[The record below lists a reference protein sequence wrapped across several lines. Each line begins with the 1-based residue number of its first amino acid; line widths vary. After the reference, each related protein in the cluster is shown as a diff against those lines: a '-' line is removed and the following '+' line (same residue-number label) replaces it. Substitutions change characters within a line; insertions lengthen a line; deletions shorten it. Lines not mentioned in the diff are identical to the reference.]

1 MNDYEITRTHTPISY
16 YNLDKVFKN
25 KNTKT
30 QLKQKLIE
38 GVNLKTACSLLK
50 INYVELKSWCAFVRY
65 LEGTGG
71 EIENIERQNPILIFL
86 YQKYVK
92 APKKYKKYIDLVYD
106 IRSWQAESTLR
117 KIRKIGESQDWKA
130 HQWLISYLDKDLNF
144 EDENKEQDNQ
154 NKIQV
159 SIVSADTPTQV
170 NRLEVLEAEVKNE
183 K

>member
-1 MNDYEITRTHTPISY
+1 MNNYELTRTHTPIVN
-16 YNLDKVFKN
+16 YNLDKLFKN

-30 QLKQKLIE
+30 QFKQKLIE
-38 GVNLKTACSLLK
+38 GVNLKTACSLFK
-50 INYVELKSWCAFVRY
+50 INYVEVKSWCAFVHY

-71 EIENIERQNPILIFL
+71 KIENIERQNPILIFL

-130 HQWLISYLDKDLNF
+130 HQWLISYLEKDFNF
-144 EDENKEQDNQ
+144 EDENKDQDNQ
-154 NKIQV
+154 SKIQV
-159 SIVSADTPTQV
+159 NIVSANTPSEI

>member
-1 MNDYEITRTHTPISY
+1 MNNYELARTHTPIIN

-25 KNTKT
+25 RNTKT

-38 GVNLKTACSLLK
+38 GVNLKCACALLK
-50 INYVELKSWCAFVRY
+50 LNYIELKSWCAFVHY
-65 LEGTGG
+65 LERTGG
-71 EIENIERQNPILIFL
+71 KIENIERQNPILIFL

-144 EDENKEQDNQ
+144 EEENKEQENQ

-159 SIVSADTPTQV
+159 NIVSANTPSEI